1 MDAAAALPL
10 GLLPRVGLLR
20 TDQSSLCAAVDV
32 SSQQGSSSNCCQGRS
47 ACRPTACPTYPSHVS
62 HPIHRV
68 HHPAINDAV
77 QLVHEALA
85 ACRIQPYDEASGT
98 GQLRYLQ
105 LTAVE
110 EAPGSGQP
118 AAVQLVLVWNCQ
130 PGDSGQG
137 RRLQAF
143 ADHLWQA
150 GQLRFDGT
158 RLLHSIW

>member
-1 MDAAAALPL
+1 
-10 GLLPRVGLLR
+10 
-20 TDQSSLCAAVDV
+20 
-32 SSQQGSSSNCCQGRS
+32 
-47 ACRPTACPTYPSHVS
+47 
-62 HPIHRV
+62 V
-68 HHPAINDAV
+68 HHPAINEAV

-150 GQLRFDGT
+150 GQLRFDCT